1 MLKTT
6 LSFYKDD
13 DYANVCIANIVNFAL
28 KKEQWQL
35 KKTNFAAW
43 GETNHES

>member
-28 KKEQWQL
+28 KK
-35 KKTNFAAW
+35 N
-43 GETNHES
+43 NDS